1 MKPAF
6 QGIEKKP
13 PFYKGWNET
22 FFTSQKSFFLIEISD
37 MGNSELKE
45 WQFFIEVIL

>member
-13 PFYKGWNET
+13 PFTKVET
-22 FFTSQKSFFLIEISD
+22 KPSLQVRNLSYGKSD
-37 MGNSELKE
+37 MSNSELKE
-45 WQFFIEVIL
+45 